1 MRASL
6 TRVVLLVLAAG
17 VLSVVVPA
25 TSATAAVVPCT
36 RTFAGPAKAI
46 APETTPDT
54 APAYVWTTTALT
66 VPASSD
72 VEDVDVTFDITH
84 PAAKDLTVQLS
95 RLVGTTVTRSV
106 RLQPRLTADTG
117 AEPRPLTFDDEATA
131 TYTTASGSGTY
142 RPSAPLSAFDQM
154 AAGATW
160 RLDVAN
166 WGSGTASR
174 INSWSVRISY
184 TSCDA
189 DGDGAEDHTDNCR
202 GLANPDQADLDG
214 DRVGDACD
222 GDPDGDGF
230 VGAADNCPRVPTT
243 SQPDTDGDGA
253 GDACDTD
260 DDADGRPD
268 AADGC
273 PLVSAGTSTGCP
285 AVTTKVRMEKK
296 KGRLVGRATSDA
308 RACVSGVEVTLK
320 RLRAGR
326 DLKLVV
332 LPTRS
337 GGRFRTA
344 VPAVGGRYYAVLR
357 ARYADGVAECGASR
371 SRPVRV
377 RR

>member
-1 MRASL
+1 MRAPL
-6 TRVVLLVLAAG
+6 NRVVLLVLAAG
-17 VLSVVVPA
+17 LLSVGVPA
-25 TSATAAVVPCT
+25 TSATAAPVPCT

-54 APAYVWTTTALT
+54 APAYVWTTSALS
-66 VPASSD
+66 VPAASN

-84 PAAKDLTVQLS
+84 PSAKDITVQLT
-95 RLVGTTVTRSV
+95 RLVGTTVTHSV

-142 RPSAPLSAFDQM
+142 RPSASLTAFDGA

-166 WGSGTASR
+166 WHGGTTSR
-174 INSWSVRISY
+174 INAWSVRISY
-184 TSCDA
+184 SSCDA
-189 DGDGAEDHTDNCR
+189 DDDGAEDHTDNCR

-214 DRVGDACD
+214 DRIGDACD

-230 VGAADNCPRVPTT
+230 VGAADSCPRVPTT
-243 SQPDTDGDGA
+243 TQPDTDADGV

-260 DDADGRPD
+260 DDADGRAD
-268 AADGC
+268 GSDGC
-273 PLVSAGTSTGCP
+273 PTVAAGTPTGCP
-285 AVTTKVRMEKK
+285 AVATKVRMEKK

-308 RACVSGVEVTLK
+308 RACASGVEVTLK
-320 RLRAGR
+320 RVRAGR
-326 DLKLVV
+326 DQKLVV
-332 LPTRS
+332 LRTRS
-337 GGRFRTA
+337 GGQFRTK

-357 ARYADGVAECGASR
+357 PRYAAGVAECGTSR

-377 RR
+377 RH